1 MRGNMDIKLFD
12 YDLPSGYIAQEPLAN
27 RDQSKLMILD
37 KKTQTIQHRKFC
49 HIVDFLQPGDLLV
62 LNNSKVLPVRLYG
75 HKTKTGGIVEALLI
89 QSISDTEWK
98 VLLKPGKRVHDGT
111 EIIFSPQLKAVVNG
125 KDVTEGIYRVYMQAK
140 GNFHQILQE
149 IGTMP
154 TPPYIKKS
162 LDNTS
167 QYQTVY
173 ASEEGSIAAPTAG
186 FHFTHHLLKM
196 IEKKGVKILFLTL
209 HIGRGTFEMVRTNQV
224 EKHTMKSEMYTI
236 TPENA
241 QSINQ
246 ALQENRRIIGAGTS
260 VTRSLES
267 SVYENKLKSGTY
279 WTDLFIYPGYQ
290 FRVVQA
296 LITNFHLPR
305 STPLLLA
312 SAFAGKDRLLSAYR
326 EAILEN
332 YRFYS
337 FGDAMFI
344 H

>member
-1 MRGNMDIKLFD
+1 MDIKLFD
-12 YDLPSGYIAQEPLAN
+12 YHLPSGYIAQEPLVN

-37 KKTQTIQHRKFC
+37 KNSGIIQHRKFYQ
-49 HIVDFLQPGDLLV
+49 IVDFLQPGDLLL

-75 HKTKTGGIVEALLI
+75 HKTGTGGKIEALLI
-89 QSISDTEWK
+89 RPISDTEWK
-98 VLLKPGKRVHDGT
+98 VLLKPGKRVHEGT
-111 EIIFSPQLKAVVNG
+111 EIFFAPELKAVVIG
-125 KDVTEGIYRVYMQAK
+125 KDTAEGIYRIHIQAR
-140 GNFHQILQE
+140 GNFYQILQK

-154 TPPYIKKS
+154 TPPYIKKG
-162 LDNTS
+162 LDNST

-186 FHFTHHLLKM
+186 FHFTRSLLKLVE
-196 IEKKGVKILFLTL
+196 EKGIKILFLTL
-209 HIGRGTFEMVRTNQV
+209 HIGRGTFEMVRTERV
-224 EKHTMKSEMYTI
+224 EKHAMKPELYTI
-236 TPENA
+236 TPEIA
-241 QSINQ
+241 RSINR
-246 ALQENRRIIGAGTS
+246 ALQSNRRIVGVGTS
-260 VTRSLES
+260 VTRALES
-267 SVYENKLKSGTY
+267 SVHENKVQPGTY

-290 FRVVQA
+290 FRIVQA

-312 SAFAGKDRLLSAYR
+312 SALAGKDRLLNAYQ

-344 H
+344 L